1 MLRFGIT
8 AAGALS
14 AIALLSA
21 GLAAQPPGT
30 PGDGRGRWVQTWAGE
45 APSGSRVEVRGAGR
59 IVVRGTD
66 RPGVRYKLTTRGRA
80 RRGQGWV
87 PVVFKESGIVAELRS
102 GDTTALTLRNPEC
115 GDCRVA
121 FVIEIEVPR
130 GTREVDLVTRDG
142 GVDVRGIG
150 GSVRARVAGGHLAI
164 DDVGGSV
171 AASTAGGNI
180 RLGTIG
186 GQVTCDTAGGS
197 IELARS
203 TDANLR
209 TSVGSIRA
217 MRVAGDLNAE
227 TGGGSIEIG
236 SVRGVVRART
246 GGGSIRVAEVGNG
259 MHAEAEAG
267 DIWIERASG
276 ALVVSSGG
284 GDIVAG
290 LRDGARLLDSL
301 LETSVGS
308 VVISLP
314 GSLALTLDAS
324 IGVARGLRGI
334 VSDFPSIEVHR
345 VDGQIGAAAESAAG
359 SINGGGSLLRIRNG
373 VGRIEIRRQP

>member
-1 MLRFGIT
+1 MLRIGT
-8 AAGALS
+8 TVVGTSSAVVMLS
-14 AIALLSA
+14 ASLV
-21 GLAAQPPGT
+21 AQPLAL
-30 PGDGRGRWVQTWAGE
+30 PGDGSGRWVQEWTAE
-45 APSGSRVEVRGAGR
+45 APAGSRLEVRGAGL

-66 RPGVRYKLTTRGRA
+66 RPGVRYKLKTQGRA
-80 RRGQGWV
+80 RRGEGWV
-87 PVVFKESGIVAELRS
+87 PVVFDESGMVAELRS
-102 GDTTALTLRNPEC
+102 DDTTALTLRDPEC

-121 FVIEIEVPR
+121 FVVEIEVPR
-130 GTREVDLVTRDG
+130 ETREVDLVTRDG
-142 GVDVRGIG
+142 GVDVRGIA
-150 GSVRARVAGGHLAI
+150 GSVRARIAGGHLSI

-171 AASTAGGNI
+171 TASTAGGNI

-186 GQVTCDTAGGS
+186 GQVICSTAGGS

-203 TDANLR
+203 ADATLR

-236 SVRGVVRART
+236 SVRGVVRAKT
-246 GGGSIRVAEVGNG
+246 GGGSIRVAEVGDG

-267 DIWIERASG
+267 DIWIEKASG
-276 ALVVSSGG
+276 SLVVSSGG

-290 LRDGARLLDSL
+290 LRDGAMLLDSL

-314 GSLALTLDAS
+314 KSLALTLDAS
-324 IGVARGLRGI
+324 ISMARGLRGI
-334 VSDFPSIEVHR
+334 VSEFPSIEVRR
-345 VDGQIGAAAESAAG
+345 VNGQIGSPAESAAG
-359 SINGGGSLLRIRNG
+359 AINGGGSLLRIRNG
-373 VGRIEIRRQP
+373 VGRIEIRRRK